1 VKKISF
7 LILIYLL
14 IYTGIFAQ
22 TQKEIFDN
30 GVLLF
35 KQGQYQKAIDS
46 FSKLIEIAPGHA
58 DAYKNRGVSY
68 MKQQK
73 FDLAIKDFQIAKE
86 LFPELKGLYS
96 NYGVAWYYKKEY
108 EKAIESYDIELEMA
122 PENYVAYFN
131 RALCLAELDKDDEAL
146 ENIEKALN
154 IKPGFYWAICYKAD
168 LLVKNGNN
176 IQAIETYE
184 QAIKYDSKN
193 AYAKEKL
200 AELNKNIQHKIEP
213 VKKSKTPEPPKEKNE
228 QIKQAAGLSKKTDPQ
243 IFEYEI
249 QTGAFI
255 SITNARKMKTKL
267 INMGF
272 DSRVLIVK
280 NSNDETWYLV
290 RSGNYPDKNKAQKDF
305 ALLKEKLGIS
315 PVIRPS
321 GDW

>member
-7 LILIYLL
+7 LILTSLL
-14 IYTGIFAQ
+14 LCTGIFAQ
-22 TQKEIFDN
+22 TQEEIFDN

-35 KQGQYQKAIDS
+35 KQGQYQKAVDT

-96 NYGVAWYYKKEY
+96 NLGVAWYYKKEY

-146 ENIEKALN
+146 EDLGKALN
-154 IKPGFYWAICYKAD
+154 LKPGFYWAICYKAD
-168 LLVKNGNN
+168 LLVKKGDN

-184 QAIKYDSKN
+184 EAIKHDSKN
-193 AYAKEKL
+193 AYAKDKL
-200 AELNKNIQHKIEP
+200 AELNQNIQQKTKI
-213 VKKSKTPEPPKEKNE
+213 SKV
-228 QIKQAAGLSKKTDPQ
+228 TDPQ
-243 IFEYEI
+243 NSEYTI
-249 QTGAFI
+249 QAGAFLDK
-255 SITNARKMKTKL
+255 TNARKMKTKL

-272 DSRVLIVK
+272 DSRVFIIK
-280 NSNDETWYLV
+280 DSKDKTWYLV
-290 RSGNYPDKNKAQKDF
+290 RSGNYADKNEAQKDS
-305 ALLKEKLGIS
+305 ALLNKKLGIS
-315 PVIRPS
+315 PVVRPV